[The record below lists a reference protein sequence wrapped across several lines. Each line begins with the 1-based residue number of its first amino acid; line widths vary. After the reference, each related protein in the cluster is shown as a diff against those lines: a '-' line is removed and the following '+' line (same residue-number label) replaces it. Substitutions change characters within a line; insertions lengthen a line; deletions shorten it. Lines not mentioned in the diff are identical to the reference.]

1 MLVNLI
7 LKGKTD
13 DLFERISCCLL
24 SDFLFFIFFIM
35 IAALCFCRFS
45 DILYTQVK
53 PNTPNSLLLKTGR
66 SSSVIKG
73 AEPIWSKVGLLFQ
86 RLITVNNSRVI
97 D

>member
-1 MLVNLI
+1 M
-7 LKGKTD
+7 
-13 DLFERISCCLL
+13 ISLNA
-24 SDFLFFIFFIM
+24 FFAVYSQTFYSFFFFFFIM

-86 RLITVNNSRVI
+86 RLITVNNSHVI